1 MNVLSRICALLLGG
15 TITLIGVFA
24 FIQVYNPNG
33 LLFGVFQVNTLHTAA
48 HLATGAIGVL
58 LAFVRRGCYAAW
70 YLLGMGVLYGV
81 LTIFGF
87 IFEGDFIGLAYF
99 NFQDNLL
106 HASVAMVSLLMSLF
120 IAIERPELFVEQDT
134 RR

>member
-15 TITLIGVFA
+15 TITLIGIFA
-24 FIQVYNPNG
+24 FIQVYNTNG
-33 LLFGVFQVNTLHTAA
+33 LLFGIFQVNTLHTSA
-48 HLATGAIGVL
+48 HLATSATGVL
-58 LAFVRRGCYAAW
+58 IVFVRRGRYASW
-70 YLLGMGVLYGV
+70 YLLGMGLLYGV

-106 HASVAMVSLLMSLF
+106 HASVAMVALLMSLI
-120 IAIERPELFVEQDT
+120 IAIERPEMFVEQD
-134 RR
+134 RPR